1 MRLTNDEWVEHLSR
15 SVTSQVMFND
25 AKLPDFPAEA
35 LQMGT
40 VAGAGVETIR
50 QAWAFASGVLERFET
65 SPLFANP
72 DKTLLDFGTGWG
84 RISRCFLRDF
94 RRDRMI
100 GIDVNPELIELCKTI
115 FPGPRFIQ
123 CNSLPPTKLANES
136 IDFIVGFSVFSHL
149 SEIAC
154 QAWAIEF
161 AHLLKGGGMVAL
173 TTRSRSFFDWHKKN
187 VVDREAG
194 IPIFADYESAKAQYD
209 AGFLVHSHRNLNP
222 RNHYGE
228 TFIPEKHAS
237 LFFAPLYL
245 KEFYEGPLICTMIFA
260 KA

>member
-1 MRLTNDEWVEHLSR
+1 MKLTNDEWAEHLRR
-15 SVTSQVMFND
+15 SVTSHVMFNGVR
-25 AKLPDFPAEA
+25 LPDFPAEA
-35 LQMGT
+35 LQIST
-40 VAGAGVETIR
+40 VAGSGTETIR
-50 QAWAFASGVLERFET
+50 QAWEFASGVLERFET
-65 SPLFANP
+65 SPLFVNP

-94 RRDRMI
+94 KRDRII
-100 GIDVNPELIELCKTI
+100 GIDVNPELIELCQTI

-123 CNSLPPTKLANES
+123 CNSLPPAKLADES
-136 IDFIVGFSVFSHL
+136 VDFIVGFSVFSHL

-154 QAWAIEF
+154 RAWAIEF

-187 VVDREAG
+187 VVDRSAG

-209 AGFLVHSHRNLNP
+209 AGLLVHSDRNLNP

-228 TFIPEKHAS
+228 TFIPEEYASGLAAS
-237 LFFAPLYL
+237 LRL
-245 KEFYEGPLICTMIFA
+245 KEFYEGPLICTMIFE